1 MSLSYGLSLNSLV
14 YFAISISCMLEN
26 DMVAV
31 ERVNQFSTLPSEAAW
46 RKEDHLP
53 PNWPTH
59 GDIDISDLKVRR
71 TKYLNMHSFI
81 LCCYIYIVSIPRKC
95 DETTGLSYTGS
106 SVECVEY
113 FSLSLGIFSTN

>member
-46 RKEDHLP
+46 KIEEHLP
-53 PNWPTH
+53 SPSWPTH
-59 GDIDISDLKVRR
+59 GDIEIKDLKVSCSHLPLF
-71 TKYLNMHSFI
+71 Y
-81 LCCYIYIVSIPRKC
+81 
-95 DETTGLSYTGS
+95 
-106 SVECVEY
+106 
-113 FSLSLGIFSTN
+113 

>member
-53 PNWPTH
+53 LNWPTH

-71 TKYLNMHSFI
+71 TKYSNMHSFV
-81 LCCYIYIVSIPRKC
+81 LCCYFYIVSIPHKC
-95 DETTGLSYTGS
+95 DETTGLLHWIK
-106 SVECVEY
+106 C
-113 FSLSLGIFSTN
+113 